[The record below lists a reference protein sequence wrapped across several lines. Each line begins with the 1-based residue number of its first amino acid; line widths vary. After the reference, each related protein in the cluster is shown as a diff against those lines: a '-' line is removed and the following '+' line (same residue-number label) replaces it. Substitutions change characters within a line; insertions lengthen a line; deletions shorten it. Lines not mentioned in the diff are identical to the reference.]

1 MTPSRPRFARVAR
14 RAACFFAMTCG
25 VAGLPAVSH
34 PVQAGGHPVQK
45 AVRSH
50 GVDVRAVRLWAGP
63 DNTRVV
69 LDLSGS
75 AQHSMSV
82 LRNPDRVVLD
92 VSGARLANG
101 ARAVPEVAG
110 AVKQVRMANRPTGE
124 LRIVFDLTHPIRAKS
139 FLTQPNAKYGYRLVI
154 DLGSSAA
161 AVAETPVRVE
171 HRRPD
176 ARDLVIAIDAGHGG
190 EDPGAIGMNGTRE
203 KDVVLAIARALKQRI
218 DNEPGMRAMLT
229 RDGDYFVPLRDRM
242 RRARASSA
250 DLFVSIHADSIRDRT
265 VDGSSVYILSQR
277 GATDEA
283 SRWLAERE
291 NASDLIG
298 GVSLDDKSDVLASV
312 LLDLSQSAS
321 LTASHAAAEQVLHQ
335 LNRVGE
341 VRKPQVQEARFMV
354 LKSPDIPSML
364 VETAYISNPQEEQR
378 LRGATH
384 QAKLAAAIHQGVRAY
399 FYSDPPAG
407 TRIAQM
413 VESGTAG
420 VSRTAGGSRA
430 SGAAAGTDV
439 GAGGAAGA
447 AGPGV
452 ASDES
457 ATGAAGTRASTG
469 AAASGRPSARAVL
482 ATDGDSGD

>member
-1 MTPSRPRFARVAR
+1 MTTARSHFSVWVAR
-14 RAACFFAMTCG
+14 CAGMARWGGALHVVGGLRGAACVLLISFGLAI
-25 VAGLPAVSH
+25 LPAVAH
-34 PVQAGGHPVQK
+34 PLHKVERG
-45 AVRSH
+45 H

-75 AQHSMSV
+75 AQHSLSV
-82 LRNPDRVVLD
+82 LKNPDRVVLD
-92 VSGARLANG
+92 VSGARLVNG
-101 ARAVPEVAG
+101 VRAAPDPAG

-154 DLGSSAA
+154 DLASAA
-161 AVAETPVRVE
+161 ATVAETPVKVE

-190 EDPGAIGMNGTRE
+190 EDPGAIGKNGTRE

-321 LTASHAAAEQVLHQ
+321 LTASHAAAEQVLRQ

-413 VESGTAG
+413 VESGAAAG
-420 VSRTAGGSRA
+420 DGSTAGGGAVRPGADAIPGATAGADA
-430 SGAAAGTDV
+430 S
-439 GAGGAAGA
+439 AGGAAGA
-447 AGPGV
+447 
-452 ASDES
+452 
-457 ATGAAGTRASTG
+457 GAAGRS
-469 AAASGRPSARAVL
+469 SARAAL
-482 ATDGDSGD
+482 ATGDSGD